1 MKEAIIYIE
10 KSQSVQ
16 KVVCENCTLHTHQQ
30 KDNTSSCH
38 YTKIKSKW
46 FKNKNI
52 AHDTIQFLKE
62 NIDKIF
68 SDILHSNNFLDLSP
82 KAKGIKAKNNK
93 WGIIKIK
100 NFCTAKETIN
110 KTKR

>member
-1 MKEAIIYIE
+1 MKTVLYIHIN
-10 KSQSVQ
+10 KKITLPHVTIQ
-16 KVVCENCTLHTHQQ
+16 K
-30 KDNTSSCH
+30 K
-38 YTKIKSKW
+38 KKSKW

-52 AHDTIQFLKE
+52 GHDTIQFLKE
-62 NIDKIF
+62 NIHKIF
-68 SDILHSNNFLDLSP
+68 SDILHSNNFLDQSP